1 MTVAAPA
8 SAPARDDAAEYP
20 LITDLEASDATYRG
34 LLSQYESLSGQY
46 IDDKAMGNTADLTQ
60 KEQMMSQLVVSM
72 GEELEKMNGILNSA
86 YNDGMTNQ
94 TLSAKASNA
103 LGMQA
108 TLIEMRMKQYQDAR
122 NSLARVVGEERSSHS
137 STMRSRLIYY
147 VYFIFAAALCASIV
161 YVMIGGSLP
170 FALLIVLLV
179 LGLFIGW
186 EFYKSWLARIGTNIS
201 LGAPNVTGVF
211 RIVT

>member
-1 MTVAAPA
+1 MTATAPA
-8 SAPARDDAAEYP
+8 SAPTRDDAAEYP
-20 LITDLEASDATYRG
+20 LITDLESSDATYRG

-46 IDDKAMGNTADLTQ
+46 IDDKAMGHTADLAQ
-60 KEQMMSQLVVSM
+60 KEQMMAQLVVSM
-72 GEELEKMNGILNSA
+72 GEELDKMSGILNAA

-108 TLIEMRMKQYQDAR
+108 TLIEMRVKQYQDAR
-122 NSLARVVGEERSSHS
+122 NSLARVVGEERSSHGN
-137 STMRSRLIYY
+137 TMRNRLVYY

-161 YVMIGGSLP
+161 YIMIGGSLP
-170 FALLIVLLV
+170 FALLIILLV

-186 EFYKSWLARIGTNIS
+186 DFYKSWLARVGTSIS
-201 LGAPNVTGVF
+201 LGTPNVTGVF